1 MTESINLVKASKL
14 EITVLVD
21 NYFDALLPPQPGV
34 TRPPLAKDGH
44 VSSRTLT
51 AEHGLSI
58 LVDTWSN
65 GFHKR
70 VLLDTGYNQGTVLRN
85 METLSLAPSSI
96 DALVLSH
103 GHMDHTGAVNEIL
116 ERVGKPIPVYFH
128 PGIFSERYIERPGV
142 GIARFPQPIHRAGLE
157 TTASA
162 LIDHTGPVLLAD
174 NMIMAT
180 GAIPRL
186 TSFEKGMRGA
196 KMMKDGE
203 LVEDNMEDDQAI
215 VMNVKD
221 WGLVVIS
228 GCAHSG
234 IVNSLNYARK
244 LTSENKVC
252 AVMGGFHLA
261 GPDMGPVIDATI
273 SEIKSMAPWLVM
285 PMHCTGFGA
294 IANFKTEFPDSF
306 VLSGVGTKITLPY

>member
-1 MTESINLVKASKL
+1 MTETVNLAKASKL

-21 NYFDALLPPQPGV
+21 NYFDALLAPQPGV
-34 TRPPLAKDGH
+34 TRPMLAKDGK
-44 VSSRTLT
+44 VASRTLI

-58 LVDTWSN
+58 LVDAWSN
-65 GFHKR
+65 GLHKR
-70 VLLDTGYNQGTVLRN
+70 ALLDTGYNLGTVLRN
-85 METLSLAPSSI
+85 METLNLDPASI
-96 DALVLSH
+96 DALVISH
-103 GHMDHTGAVNEIL
+103 GHMDHTGAVNELL
-116 ERVGKPIPVYFH
+116 ERIGKPIPVYFH

-142 GIARFPQPIHRAGLE
+142 GIARFPQPIDKVGLE
-157 TTASA
+157 TMASE
-162 LIDHTGPVLLAD
+162 LIAHTGPVLLAD

-186 TSFEKGMRGA
+186 TSFEKGMAGA

-203 LVEDNMEDDQAI
+203 MVDDSMEDDQSI
-215 VMNVKD
+215 VMNVD
-221 WGLVVIS
+221 EWGLVVIS

-234 IVNSLNYARK
+234 IVNSLNYARD
-244 LTSENKVC
+244 LTRENRVC
-252 AVMGGFHLA
+252 AVIGGFHLA

-273 SEIKSMAPWLVM
+273 SEIKSLGPRLVM

-294 IANFKTEFPDSF
+294 IAGFKSEFPDSF